1 MLILLLK
8 QLSCASVGGKTLIS
22 NNIVHVAAIQYK
34 CMVRTELL
42 ERQDKRQSSDG
53 MKQRLRIELS
63 GETSWLVRTET
74 LSRMSEKQERQT
86 ELKIEK
92 ASGWKNM
99 LVQFEVLKVMVLR
112 IQIICDVTLSV
123 HKWFLVL

>member
-1 MLILLLK
+1 
-8 QLSCASVGGKTLIS
+8 LIS
-22 NNIVHVAAIQYK
+22 NNIVYVAAIQYK
-34 CMVRTELL
+34 CTVRIEL
-42 ERQDKRQSSDG
+42 ERRDKRQSSDG
-53 MKQRLRIELS
+53 MKQGLRIELS

-86 ELKIEK
+86 ELKIGK

-99 LVQFEVLKVMVLR
+99 LVQFEALRVMLLR

-123 HKWFLVL
+123 NKWFLVL

>member
-1 MLILLLK
+1 MLEVSVAD
-8 QLSCASVGGKTLIS
+8 SCFIAR
-22 NNIVHVAAIQYK
+22 NNIVHVAVIQYK
-34 CMVRTELL
+34 CTIRLEL

-53 MKQRLRIELS
+53 MKQGLHIELS
-63 GETSWLVRTET
+63 GKTSWLVRTET
-74 LSRMSEKQERQT
+74 LSRMFEKQERQT
-86 ELKIEK
+86 ELKIGK

-99 LVQFEVLKVMVLR
+99 PVKFEVLRAILLR